1 MIKPNLYKTIQMDN
15 SITKIIEYHVISLDF
30 DDGVVENVGFVGTG
44 LKQQ

>member
-1 MIKPNLYKTIQMDN
+1 MIKPNLYQTIQMDN

-30 DDGVVENVGFVGTG
+30 DDGVVEYVGFVGTG